1 MKHVQHFLFMNF
13 SNFVLVRPA
22 ASSLH
27 YTETESTFPQV
38 FDVTP
43 RQMLVAFTPLYLFAN
58 LIYLQ
63 IWIGD
68 DELLQNKTT

>member
-38 FDVTP
+38 FNVTL
-43 RQMLVAFTPLYLFAN
+43 RQMLLVPY
-58 LIYLQ
+58 IYLPTSFTYRFGSVMMNYYRIRQ
-63 IWIGD
+63 
-68 DELLQNKTT
+68 LN